1 METQRLIGNA
11 FEAGTETEETVLNPR
26 TGETI
31 VKMPEASPDQIDRAV
46 AAARRAFPEWARTTP
61 AERSGL

>member
-1 METQRLIGNA
+1 MQTNMLIGKD

-31 VKMPEASPDQIDRAV
+31 LNMPEASPDQIDRAV
-46 AAARRAFPEWARTTP
+46 SAARAAFPSWAKTTP
-61 AERSGL
+61 GERSG